1 MGSRIL
7 GQVPLVTM
15 LDPTFMISLL
25 GPSVFS
31 PV

>member
-7 GQVPLVTM
+7 GQVLLMTM
-15 LDPTFMISLL
+15 LDLTLMISLL